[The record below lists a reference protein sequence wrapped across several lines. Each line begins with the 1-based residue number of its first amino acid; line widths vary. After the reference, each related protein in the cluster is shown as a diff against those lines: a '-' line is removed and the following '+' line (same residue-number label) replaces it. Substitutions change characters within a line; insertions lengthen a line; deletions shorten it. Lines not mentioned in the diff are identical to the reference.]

1 MFREKRGTTHK
12 IKLRGWM
19 LLGLGLLL
27 ALIQP
32 KALTHND
39 MLFGRFHIVMFREKR
54 GTTHK
59 IKLRGWMLLGLGL
72 LLALMLVGNLVLLKN
87 MTTSGTLERSLNL
100 SDKSV
105 SEQKSQLLNLSQKLV
120 GLQKDVARIRDFDSK
135 LRVMINLEQENPMS
149 VASRG
154 GPGQDATRGYLPI
167 YRQELLARKMNE
179 FLRQLSVEARLE
191 EVRQQEVIQ
200 RLRANKDV
208 LESTPS
214 VWPAGGWVTSGF
226 GWRSSPF
233 TTKKEFHKGLDIS
246 APAGT
251 PIYAPSR
258 GVVSFIE
265 RDPSYG
271 LILNITH
278 GTGLVTRYAHLQGV
292 NVKQGQTVQR
302 GEVIAFIGDTGR
314 STGPHLHYEV
324 RIGGVPVNPMR
335 YILN

>member
-1 MFREKRGTTHK
+1 MLFGRFHIVIFREKRGTTRK
-12 IKLRGWM
+12 FKMRGWM

-27 ALIQP
+27 A
-32 KALTHND
+32 A
-39 MLFGRFHIVMFREKR
+39 ML
-54 GTTHK
+54 
-59 IKLRGWMLLGLGL
+59 
-72 LLALMLVGNLVLLKN
+72 AGNLVLLKN
-87 MTTSGTLERSLNL
+87 MTSSGVLERSLNL
-100 SDKSV
+100 SEKSAT
-105 SEQKSQLLNLSQKLV
+105 EQKSQLLNLSQKLV
-120 GLQKDVARIRDFDSK
+120 TLQKDVSRIRDFDSK
-135 LRVMINLEQENPMS
+135 LRVMINLEQENTMS

-154 GPGQDATRGYLPI
+154 GPGQDASKGYLPI

-233 TTKKEFHKGLDIS
+233 TARKEFHKGLDIS

-251 PIYAPSR
+251 PVYAPSR
-258 GVVSFIE
+258 GVVSGIE
-265 RDPSYG
+265 RTPDYG
-271 LILNITH
+271 LVLNITH
-278 GTGLVTRYAHLQGV
+278 GTGLVTRYAHLQRV
-292 NVKQGQTVQR
+292 NVKQGQVVQR
-302 GEVIAFIGDTGR
+302 GEPIAFIGDSGR

>member
-1 MFREKRGTTHK
+1 MLFGKFHIVVFREKRGSTRK
-12 IKLRGWM
+12 LQLRGWM
-19 LLGLGLLL
+19 LLGIALLL
-27 ALIQP
+27 VG
-32 KALTHND
+32 
-39 MLFGRFHIVMFREKR
+39 LFAGNI
-54 GTTHK
+54 
-59 IKLRGWMLLGLGL
+59 L
-72 LLALMLVGNLVLLKN
+72 LLTGAY
-87 MTTSGTLERSLNL
+87 TSGSLERSLNL
-100 SDKSV
+100 TEKSAT
-105 SEQKSQLLNLSQKLV
+105 EQKSQLLNLSQKLV
-120 GLQKDVARIRDFDSK
+120 TLQKDVSRIRDFDSK
-135 LRVMINLEQENPMS
+135 LRVMINLEQENTMS
-149 VASRG
+149 VSSRG
-154 GPGQDATRGYLPI
+154 GPGQDAAKGYLPV

-191 EVRQQEVIQ
+191 EVRQQEIIQ

-208 LESTPS
+208 LEATPS

-233 TTKKEFHKGLDIS
+233 TTKREFHKGLDIA

-265 RDPSYG
+265 RDPAYG
-271 LILNITH
+271 LVLNVTH
-278 GTGLVTRYAHLQGV
+278 GTGLMTRYAHLQRV
-292 NVKQGQTVQR
+292 NVKQGQVVQR
-302 GEVIAFIGDTGR
+302 GEVIAFMGDTGR